1 MQRVLLANNYEIWHL
16 RDAQLDPRLQALL
29 APIIRAYSPHDP
41 IPTKDE
47 LGDKVTTT
55 HIRLNEL

>member
-1 MQRVLLANNYEIWHL
+1 MRGLLVSNHQIYYL
-16 RDAQLDPRLQALL
+16 RNTQMDERLTLLL
-29 APIIRAYSPHDP
+29 APIISAYRPHDP

-47 LGDKVTTT
+47 LGDKVNTT

>member
-1 MQRVLLANNYEIWHL
+1 MRGLLVSNSEIYHL
-16 RDAQLDPRLQALL
+16 RNSQMDERLTLLL
-29 APIIRAYSPHDP
+29 APIISAYRPHDP
-41 IPTKDE
+41 IPTREE

>member
-1 MQRVLLANNYEIWHL
+1 MRGLLVSNHQIYHL
-16 RDAQLDPRLQALL
+16 RNSQMDERLTLLL
-29 APIIRAYSPHDP
+29 APIISAYRPHDP
-41 IPTKDE
+41 IPTREE

>member
-1 MQRVLLANNYEIWHL
+1 MRGLLVSNHHIYYLKDTQMDE
-16 RDAQLDPRLQALL
+16 RLTLLL
-29 APIIRAYSPHDP
+29 APIISAYRPHDP
-41 IPTKDE
+41 IPTREE